1 MIASLNYLDAKRF
14 FLDDDVIK
22 GDFVGHPFRG
32 NQWSDASGASSSLAG
47 SSETQ
52 RDRDLDQSGREGAGT
67 LNRQLVYDAAMLI
80 QDGSDTD
87 AIDAAVSNQEEF
99 LATQEVAGY
108 VKAAVVKNLT
118 AALTTVSAQ
127 DVLDA
132 DWASLRAT
140 TTDANGNVNE
150 TPDYYSANPV
160 YANIK
165 SLVAQDGYCQLFRDG
180 QGLVAVPADST
191 LYPQNKNGSPEFV
204 GFYPKDS
211 EGRSTSRPADAIKES
226 IVNDIVKS
234 WALTSNDS
242 HPLSL
247 AVQAVAATVFDVSGA
262 LEWSTALDGAPR
274 SNSGLAKHPSWI
286 NDKQFH
292 VIAEVLKAQHAATQ
306 AYFKKKGIQYLQI
319 FRGQQTDPTYFD
331 DEERVKAESGQ
342 KAEILTRPLSS
353 WSFDRS
359 IAAEFAGIWSR
370 EFDSRDPTRI
380 MAATVPVK
388 QILSIPITGAGCLDE
403 KEVILIADSVMARAT
418 TGGTRGDVSWIPA
431 TSTVKP

>member
-1 MIASLNYLDAKRF
+1 MIPSFALLDYAV
-14 FLDDDVIK
+14 DQDVLK

-32 NQWSDASGASSSLAG
+32 NQWSDASGASSALAG

-52 RDRDLDQSGREGAGT
+52 RDRDLDQSGREGAGK

-87 AIDAAVSNQEEF
+87 AIDAAVANKEEF

-118 AALTTVSAQ
+118 AALITVSAQ

-140 TTDANGNVNE
+140 TTDANGNVDE

-165 SLVAQDGYCQLFRDG
+165 SLVAQNGYCQLFRDG

-191 LYPQNKNGSPEFV
+191 IRPRDEFDIKRPDFV
-204 GFYPKDS
+204 GFYPKDPN
-211 EGRSTSRPADAIKES
+211 GRSTSKPAEAIKEQ

-234 WALTSNDS
+234 WAETSNDS

-247 AVQAVAATVFDVSGA
+247 AVQAVAATVFNVSGA
-262 LEWSTALDGAPR
+262 MEWSTGIGGGPR
-274 SNSGLAKHPSWI
+274 PSSGLAKQPSWI

-306 AYFKKKGIQYLQI
+306 AYFKKKGITHLQI
-319 FRGQQTDPTYFD
+319 FRGQQNQPTYFD
-331 DEERVKAESGQ
+331 EEERVKAESGQ
-342 KAEILTRPLSS
+342 KAEILMRPLSS
-353 WSFDRS
+353 WAFDRS
-359 IAAEFAGIWSR
+359 IAAYFSR
-370 EFDSRDPTRI
+370 VWARDFNTRDPMRLI
-380 MAATVPVK
+380 AATVPVS
-388 QILSIPITGAGCLDE
+388 QILSIPLTGAGCLNE
-403 KEVILIADSVMARAT
+403 KEAILIADSVMARAA
-418 TGGTRGDVSWIPA
+418 TGGKRDDVSWNPF

>member
-1 MIASLNYLDAKRF
+1 MIASLDVLDAKRF
-14 FLDDDVIK
+14 FLGDDVIK

-52 RDRDLDQSGREGAGT
+52 RDHDLDQSGREGSSK

-87 AIDAAVSNQEEF
+87 AIDAVVSDKNRF
-99 LATQEVAGY
+99 LATQEVQGY
-108 VKAAVVKNLT
+108 VKAAVIKNLT
-118 AALTTVSAQ
+118 AAISNVSAQ
-127 DVLDA
+127 DIVDA
-132 DWASLRAT
+132 DWASLAVS
-140 TTDANGNVNE
+140 TTDEYGNPTEELN
-150 TPDYYSANPV
+150 PYNANPV

-165 SLVAQDGYCQLFRDG
+165 SLVDQDGYCQLFRDG
-180 QGLVAVPADST
+180 QSLVAVPADST

-204 GFYPKDS
+204 GFYPQNSKGQS
-211 EGRSTSRPADAIKES
+211 QSRPADAIRES

-247 AVQAVAATVFDVSGA
+247 AVQAVAASVFDQTFAMDWSIDGSPTPSNG
-262 LEWSTALDGAPR
+262 LE
-274 SNSGLAKHPSWI
+274 KHPSWI
-286 NDKQFH
+286 NDKQFT

-306 AYFKKKGIQYLQI
+306 TYFKNNGIQYLQI
-319 FRGQQTDPTYFD
+319 FRGQRSDPTYYD
-331 DEERVKAESGQ
+331 DEDRAKAESGQ

-359 IAAEFAGIWSR
+359 IAADFTSVWDR
-370 EFDSRDPTRI
+370 DFDSRDPTRI
-380 MAATVPVK
+380 MAAVVPVK
-388 QILSIPITGAGCLDE
+388 QILSIPLTGAGCLNE
-403 KEVILIADSVMARAT
+403 KEAILIASSVMARAA
-418 TGGTRGDVSWIPA
+418 TGGKRDDVSWSPF